1 MKTFIFLSVLFM
13 LTSCNAKPTRTST
26 PICIN
31 NNEIQLTQP
40 DLQVKGELMTALKNR
55 CSVRT
60 FDTKTLDLETLSN
73 LLWAANGINREE
85 SAKRTAPS
93 AVNAQDILI
102 YVCMENGAFI
112 YLPESHLLQLV
123 SNQDLRKEIAH
134 TQDFAKDAPISL
146 VLVSDLSRFP
156 FDNKEKALQL
166 ACMDAGY
173 VSQNVY
179 LYCTIDNLATV
190 ARGTMN
196 TDALKEALNL
206 NDNQVPLLNHP
217 IGYIKEIEQ

>member
-26 PICIN
+26 PICIK

-73 LLWAANGINREE
+73 LLWAANGINRDE

-112 YLPESHLLQLV
+112 YLPESHSLQLV

-156 FDNKEKALQL
+156 FDNREKALQL

>member
-146 VLVSDLSRFP
+146 VLVSDLRRFP

>member
-1 MKTFIFLSVLFM
+1 M
-13 LTSCNAKPTRTST
+13 LTSCNTLPTRTNT
-26 PICIN
+26 PISVD
-31 NNEIQLTQP
+31 NNEIKLTKP
-40 DLQVKGELMTALKNR
+40 DLQVRGELMNALKNR

-60 FDTKTLDLETLSN
+60 FDTKALDLETLSD
-73 LLWAANGINREE
+73 LLWAANGINRDE

-102 YVCMENGAFI
+102 YVCMEQGAFI
-112 YLPESHLLQLV
+112 YNHEAHSLQQV
-123 SNQDLRKEIAH
+123 STQDLRKEIAH
-134 TQDFAKDAPISL
+134 TQEFAQEAPISL

-166 ACMDAGY
+166 GCMDAGY
-173 VSQNVY
+173 VSQNIY
-179 LYCTIDNLATV
+179 LYCTIANLATV

-206 NDNQVPLLNHP
+206 NENQVPLLNHP
-217 IGYIKEIEQ
+217 VGYNKETIQ

>member
-1 MKTFIFLSVLFM
+1 M

-60 FDTKTLDLETLSN
+60 FDAKTLDLETLSN
-73 LLWAANGINREE
+73 LLWAANGINRDE

-196 TDALKEALNL
+196 TDAMKEALNL

>member
-13 LTSCNAKPTRTST
+13 LTSCNTKPTRTST

-73 LLWAANGINREE
+73 LLWAANGINRDE

-112 YLPESHLLQLV
+112 YLPESHSLQLV

-134 TQDFAKDAPISL
+134 TQDFAKDAPISI

-156 FDNKEKALQL
+156 FDNREKALQL

-179 LYCTIDNLATV
+179 LYCTIDHLATV

>member
-1 MKTFIFLSVLFM
+1 M

-73 LLWAANGINREE
+73 LLWAANGINRDE

-112 YLPESHLLQLV
+112 YLPESHSLQLV

-146 VLVSDLSRFP
+146 VLVSDLRRFP

>member
-1 MKTFIFLSVLFM
+1 M

-40 DLQVKGELMTALKNR
+40 DLKVKGELMTALKNR

-146 VLVSDLSRFP
+146 VLVSDLRRFP